1 MNIYPAAVLKVVDGD
16 TLDVDLDLG
25 FTIRTRQRLRLT
37 GLNSPEKNTPA
48 GKTAKA
54 WVGDWLAEHGPDL
67 VVETH
72 AREKYGRW
80 LATVTA
86 QDGACLNTDLLTAG
100 QAAPY
105 DGHGPRPLP
114 TPTDTSV
121 DTTEEATP

>member
-1 MNIYPAAVLKVVDGD
+1 LLRVIDGD

-25 FTIRTRQRLRLT
+25 FTIRSRQRLRLL
-37 GLNSPEKNTPA
+37 GLNAPEKNTPE

-54 WVGDWLAEHGPDL
+54 WVSDWLTEHGPDL

-80 LATVTA
+80 LATVTG
-86 QDGACLNTDLLTAG
+86 QDGACLNTALLEAG

-114 TPTDTSV
+114 EPK
-121 DTTEEATP
+121 E

>member
-1 MNIYPAAVLKVVDGD
+1 VIDGD

-25 FTIRTRQRLRLT
+25 FTIRSRQRLRLL
-37 GLNSPEKNTPA
+37 GLNSPEKNTTE

-54 WVGDWLAEHGPDL
+54 WVSDWLIEHGPDL

-80 LATVTA
+80 LATVTG
-86 QDGACLNTDLLTAG
+86 QDGACLNTDLLEAG

-114 TPTDTSV
+114 VPK
-121 DTTEEATP
+121 E